1 MELILPLYMDREA
14 YFQSCETVEQSFT
27 ATHLESQA
35 KGPRKLQRPS
45 YKPTQAGSLIKTSAT
60 VEHSLWLHV
69 TNEPEQ

>member
-35 KGPRKLQRPS
+35 KGPRQLQRPS
-45 YKPTQAGSLIKTSAT
+45 YKPTQAGGLINRPVQQLNIASGYM
-60 VEHSLWLHV
+60 
-69 TNEPEQ
+69 